1 MPLAKS
7 RNNLLCGPQNRLVIK
22 MRKGMMFECLALACM
37 TWSLLTANVALCQSG
52 TASDIE
58 TKIQMMIKNVQ
69 NRSEPESRLQAARE
83 LSFFIHAQDSAVLNN
98 LSVKSVE
105 AVASLLDD
113 ESEAVKS
120 RIATALGDIGPAAR
134 PAIPALEAAKHIK
147 PVIDDPI
154 LGKIIISPSAM
165 AEIQEALEKIRREPA
180 VPADANR

>member
-1 MPLAKS
+1 
-7 RNNLLCGPQNRLVIK
+7 
-22 MRKGMMFECLALACM
+22 MRKGVMFECLALACM
-37 TWSLLTANVALCQSG
+37 TWSLLTVNAGLCQSG

-58 TKIQMMIKNVQ
+58 TKIQVMVKNVQ
-69 NRSEPESRLQAARE
+69 NRSEPRSRLQAAWD
-83 LSFFIHAQDSAVLNN
+83 LSAFIHEQDRAVLSN

-105 AVASLLDD
+105 ALASLLDG

-165 AEIQEALEKIRREPA
+165 AEIQGALEKIRREPA
-180 VPADANR
+180 VPADGNR